1 MEITDVR
8 TMENEI
14 GGEINDEP
22 VVNNNGQ
29 QADNIG
35 ENAIEEPVQEQ
46 LNGEHFT
53 AIQEMVKYGQVC
65 WIIITPMEQ
74 IGVTPLDI
82 VVYAAALTAIEKAQL
97 KT

>member
-82 VVYAAALTAIEKAQL
+82 VVYDAALTAIEKAQL
-97 KT
+97 KK